1 MTDKNLKYL
10 LFVSL
15 IILVIL
21 IIIINPMD
29 TKLELDK
36 LDKKMK
42 ITDYIAVFALILTL
56 LGTSFSIYYRDKQNK
71 LLKIQRDSDQINI
84 ALSNQQSESAKK
96 DAALATENAAK
107 SNEKAANA
115 ELKSKQ
121 LEMELIKLRLTVSDR
136 FVPINVFSS
145 ISSKLRQYTNKK
157 ALILCAISNDKEPIE
172 FSNKLKYI
180 FVASNW
186 TCEVI
191 NQNNVRIP
199 APTGFYIFV
208 DSKNKDMGDLFYNE
222 FKDIG
227 YECYLNLQENN
238 SRNDITIQIWS
249 K

>member
-1 MTDKNLKYL
+1 M
-10 LFVSL
+10 
-15 IILVIL
+15 
-21 IIIINPMD
+21 INPMD

-71 LLKIQRDSDQINI
+71 LLKIQRDSDQVNI

-121 LEMELIKLRLTVSDR
+121 LEMELIKLRLSVSDR
-136 FVPINVFSS
+136 FVPVNVFSS
-145 ISSKLRQYTNKK
+145 ISSKLKQYTNKK
-157 ALILCAISNDKEPIE
+157 ALVLCAISNDKEPIE
-172 FSNKLKYI
+172 FSNKLKQM

-186 TCEVI
+186 NCEVI

-208 DSKNKDMGDLFYNE
+208 DSKNKEIGDLFYKE

-238 SRNDITIQIWS
+238 SGNDITIQIWS